1 MASNPRPVASV
12 VIPAFNHEHYVE
24 DAVRSVL
31 GQSYTNVELIVVD
44 DASVDRTPD
53 ILKRLSD
60 EFGFTFVRNKS
71 NEGLNATLEHALG
84 LATGDYLSILASDD
98 VILPH
103 KIERQVDYLQSTGK
117 DGVYGNGLYLRDD
130 GSQAPID
137 LSGVGRRFA
146 DGSILRY
153 VYTQDTRA
161 PLLQSALIR
170 REPLLE
176 LWPIRSQF
184 KSDDWVTLI
193 KLLESYDIGFIDE
206 PLFLYRQHEANT
218 HRDYRA
224 TFQMRMDVI
233 ERAVPQRYRA
243 EAIGNLLSSQAS
255 YLRRD
260 GRIGEALRVGLRSI
274 RAYPNPLRLA
284 GHLRRRT
291 FAAAKKARRLLRD

>member
-1 MASNPRPVASV
+1 MASDPRLTASV
-12 VIPAFNHEHYVE
+12 VIPAFNHDRYVE

-31 GQSYTNVELIVVD
+31 GQTYPNVELIVVD
-44 DASVDRTPD
+44 DASADRTPD

-60 EFGFTFVRNKS
+60 ELGFTFVRNKS
-71 NEGLNATLEHALG
+71 NQGLNATLERALG
-84 LATGDYLSILASDD
+84 LATGEYLSILASDD
-98 VILPH
+98 TILPH

-117 DGVYGNGLYLRDD
+117 DGVYGNGRYLRED

-137 LSGVGRRFA
+137 LAGVARRFA

-206 PLFLYRQHEANT
+206 PLFLYRQHEANM
-218 HRDYRA
+218 HRDYQA

-260 GRIGEALRVGLRSI
+260 GKIGEALRVGLMSI

-284 GHLRRRT
+284 RHLRRRT
-291 FAAAKKARRLLRD
+291 SAAARKARRLLRG